1 MKYLLPVFV
10 LYYKALVHLKN
21 IMPQNNV
28 LSVYSKNFF
37 MKLHGL
43 RRKHIPRI
51 CLSTSLYFVVIF
63 ALLVLS
69 IIKLWQQK

>member
-1 MKYLLPVFV
+1 
-10 LYYKALVHLKN
+10 
-21 IMPQNNV
+21 
-28 LSVYSKNFF
+28 

-69 IIKLWQQK
+69 IIKLYGNKNDYTCKSLVKLNSKWFRG